1 MRKWS
6 KKRSRGRE
14 EGKSVVQEKEDKEKE
29 DKEKEIVLNQQ
40 LHHHI
45 DDHREA
51 QLLNQMTLMK
61 LTYH

>member
-6 KKRSRGRE
+6 KNRSRGRE
-14 EGKSVVQEKEDKEKE
+14 EGKSVVQEKE

-45 DDHREA
+45 DDHREV
-51 QLLNQMTLMK
+51 QCIK
-61 LTYH
+61 L